1 MTVRE
6 GNSLKIGS
14 EILRLCDLGFAVL
27 LLNTHNRKSITSNR
41 VRNARL
47 SKIHHLKGEFLR
59 GSRLLV
65 RGAFVSNT
73 EKLGFKVDML
83 TLNLTKI

>member
-27 LLNTHNRKSITSNR
+27 LLNTHNPKSNTLNR
-41 VRNARL
+41 VINVRL

-65 RGAFVSNT
+65 RGAFLSST